1 MTTLVDLKGELT
13 VNESLKMLN
22 SWHVGGP
29 AKAIYRPSCVFDLS
43 QFLQKL
49 PADEPIVWLGLG
61 SNVLIRDGGINA
73 TVILTQGLLNEMY
86 ALDHHTLRVEA
97 GVTCAKVAKFSMKQ
111 ALKGAAFMAGIPGT
125 MGGAL
130 AMNAGAFGGETWNI
144 VSAVE
149 TINRRGQISVTDAAL
164 FEVGYRS
171 VKIPAETWFI
181 AAHLRLE
188 PGDTS
193 VLQQEIKALL
203 AKRALTQPI
212 GLPSCGS
219 VFRNPPGDHAARLI
233 ESIGLKG
240 YTIGGAQ
247 VSPKHANFIINTG
260 KATSADIESLIY
272 WVEQQVLEKTGVAL
286 VREVKIIG
294 ER

>member
-1 MTTLVDLKGELT
+1 MTTLVELKGELT
-13 VNESLKMLN
+13 LNESLKMLN

-29 AKAIYRPSCVFDLS
+29 AKAIYRPSCLFDLS
-43 QFLQKL
+43 QFLQKM
-49 PADEPIVWLGLG
+49 PDDEPIVWLGLG

-86 ALDHHTLRVEA
+86 LLSDHVLRVEA
-97 GVTCAKVAKFSMKQ
+97 GVTCAKVAKFSTKH
-111 ALKGAAFMAGIPGT
+111 ALKDAAFMAGIPGT

-144 VSAVE
+144 VSKVE
-149 TINRRGQISVTDAAL
+149 TINRRGQISVRDAAS

-171 VKIPAETWFI
+171 VSMPAQTWFV
-181 AAHLRLE
+181 AAHLLLT

-193 VLQQEIKALL
+193 VLEQEIKALL

-240 YTIGGAQ
+240 YAIGGAQ

-260 KATSADIESLIY
+260 TATSADIEALIY
-272 WVEQQVLEKTGVAL
+272 WVEAQVLEKTGVAL
-286 VREVKIIG
+286 IREVKIIG

>member
-1 MTTLVDLKGELT
+1 MTTLVELKGELT
-13 VNESLKMLN
+13 LNESLKMLN

-29 AKAIYRPSCVFDLS
+29 AKAIYRPSCLFDLS
-43 QFLQKL
+43 QFLQKM
-49 PADEPIVWLGLG
+49 PDDEPIVWLGLG

-86 ALDHHTLRVEA
+86 LLSEHLLRVEA
-97 GVTCAKVAKFSMKQ
+97 GVTCAKVAKFSTKN
-111 ALKGAAFMAGIPGT
+111 ALKDAAFMAGIPGT

-144 VSAVE
+144 VSKVE
-149 TINRRGQISVTDAAL
+149 TINRHGQISMRDAAS

-171 VKIPAETWFI
+171 VKMPAETWFV
-181 AAHLRLE
+181 AAHLKLT
-188 PGDTS
+188 PGDTA
-193 VLQQEIKALL
+193 VLEQDIKTLL

-260 KATSADIESLIY
+260 TATSEDIEALIY

-286 VREVKIIG
+286 LREVKIIG

>member
-1 MTTLVDLKGELT
+1 MTTLVELKGEFTL
-13 VNESLKMLN
+13 NESLKMLN

-29 AKAIYRPSCVFDLS
+29 AKAIYRPSCLFDLS
-43 QFLQKL
+43 QFLQKM
-49 PADEPIVWLGLG
+49 PDDEPIVWLGLG

-86 ALDHHTLRVEA
+86 LLSENLLRVEA
-97 GVTCAKVAKFSMKQ
+97 GVTCAKVAKFSTKN
-111 ALKGAAFMAGIPGT
+111 ALKDAAFMAGIPGT

-144 VSAVE
+144 VSKVE
-149 TINRRGQISVTDAAL
+149 TINRSGQISVRDAAS

-171 VKIPAETWFI
+171 VKMPAETWFV
-181 AAHLRLE
+181 AAHLQLT
-188 PGDTS
+188 PGDTA
-193 VLQQEIKALL
+193 VLAQDIKTLL

-260 KATSADIESLIY
+260 TATSEDIEALIY
-272 WVEQQVLEKTGVAL
+272 WVEAQVLEKTGVAL
-286 VREVKIIG
+286 IREVKIIG